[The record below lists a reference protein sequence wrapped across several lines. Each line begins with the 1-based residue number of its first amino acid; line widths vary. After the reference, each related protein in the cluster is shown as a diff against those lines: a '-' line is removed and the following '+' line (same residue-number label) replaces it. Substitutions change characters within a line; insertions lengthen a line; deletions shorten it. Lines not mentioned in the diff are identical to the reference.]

1 MEHLNIHIE
10 ALPCRTANIIKQE
23 MLSVG
28 GDAAVSRDSVACAE
42 DVTEVVIMGTVKQLR
57 KFSEK
62 ILNQAFGLHTLA
74 ETIEEALNNISRK
87 SHELKMSHRK
97 IMVGDRPLL
106 MGIINVTP
114 DSFSD
119 GGQFSSL
126 DDAYRFGCGLVEDGA
141 DILDIGG
148 ESSRPGAEPVSV
160 QEELRRVIPVVEKI
174 AGAVSVPI
182 SVDTCKA
189 EVARQALQSGAEIV
203 NDISAMR
210 YDPGMADVI
219 AQAKAAV
226 VIMHMRGTPRT
237 MQQGELSYGS
247 LRGEILS
254 FLTERCEAATSS
266 GIANEY
272 LIVDP
277 GIGFGKTAEDNLRII
292 KYLSEFKVLG
302 RPILIGPS
310 RKAFIAT
317 ITGGPPSKREEGT
330 ASAIAAAVLN
340 GANILRV
347 HHVLK
352 MKKVAAMANAI
363 LRA

>member
-1 MEHLNIHIE
+1 
-10 ALPCRTANIIKQE
+10 
-23 MLSVG
+23 
-28 GDAAVSRDSVACAE
+28 
-42 DVTEVVIMGTVKQLR
+42 
-57 KFSEK
+57 
-62 ILNQAFGLHTLA
+62 LHALA
-74 ETIEEALNNISRK
+74 EEIEEALNNINRK
-87 SHELKMSHRK
+87 SYELTMSRRK
-97 IMVGDRPLL
+97 IIIGDRPLL
-106 MGIINVTP
+106 MGIVNVTP

-119 GGQFSSL
+119 GGQFLSL
-126 DDAYRFGCGLVEDGA
+126 HDAYRLGCRLVEEGA

-174 AGAVSVPI
+174 AGTVSVPI

-210 YDPGMADVI
+210 FDPGMADVI
-219 AQAKAAV
+219 AQAKATV

-237 MQQGELSYGS
+237 MQQGELSYVS

-254 FLTERCEAATSS
+254 FLMERCEAATNR
-266 GIANEY
+266 GIAHEC
-272 LIVDP
+272 LIIDP
-277 GIGFGKTAEDNLRII
+277 GIGFGKTPQDNLRII
-292 KYLSEFKVLG
+292 KYLQEFKVLG
-302 RPILIGPS
+302 RPILVGPS

-317 ITGGPPSKREEGT
+317 ITGGAPSDREDGT
-330 ASAIAAAVLN
+330 ASAIAAAILN

-352 MKKVAAMANAI
+352 MKKVAAMADAI
-363 LRA
+363 VRA